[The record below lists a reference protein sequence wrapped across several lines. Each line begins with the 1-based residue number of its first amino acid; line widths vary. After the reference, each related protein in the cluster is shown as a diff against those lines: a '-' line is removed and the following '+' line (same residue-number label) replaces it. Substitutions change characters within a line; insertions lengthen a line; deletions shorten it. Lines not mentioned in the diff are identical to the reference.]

1 MLVIQTILF
10 IAQAFVPTLLVG
22 GTLFLDKRFFI
33 ILFTMR
39 CLVFLSSKMIQHA
52 VGIFSLRN
60 GGFAAVRF
68 SVPKESIFGDGRDV
82 VFFVALFGI
91 KKVENST

>member
-1 MLVIQTILF
+1 
-10 IAQAFVPTLLVG
+10 
-22 GTLFLDKRFFI
+22 
-33 ILFTMR
+33 
-39 CLVFLSSKMIQHA
+39 MIQHA
-52 VGIFSLRN
+52 VGIFCLRN

-91 KKVENST
+91 KKGRKFDVKLVSCTNY